1 MAKKETKKTKQHG
14 IFVSF
19 LKALLAFVT
28 PVVLPLAVGFAL
40 GAFKVG
46 GDKQVLLFSLIF
58 SAVGIVVGIILA
70 KVILGKAIL
79 AKKNAKQEAVKGTK
93 KNGIFVKLLKALFA
107 LVIPVVLPLA
117 VAFNAFA
124 ESPVARP

>member
-58 SAVGIVVGIILA
+58 SAVGLIVGIILA
-70 KVILGKAIL
+70 KFILF
-79 AKKNAKQEAVKGTK
+79 KKNTK
-93 KNGIFVKLLKALFA
+93 KKAVCKEA
-107 LVIPVVLPLA
+107 EEDEEDEEESQHEIVYYAEDEDDDDATTPSEVVYYS
-117 VAFNAFA
+117 V
-124 ESPVARP
+124 EDEE

>member
-28 PVVLPLAVGFAL
+28 PVVLPLVVAFAL

-58 SAVGIVVGIILA
+58 SAVGIIVGIIWA
-70 KVILGKAIL
+70 KAIL
-79 AKKNAKQEAVKGTK
+79 FKKNTK
-93 KNGIFVKLLKALFA
+93 KKAERKEVKEEDEEEFEHE
-107 LVIPVVLPLA
+107 VVYYTEDEDDDDATTP
-117 VAFNAFA
+117 A
-124 ESPVARP
+124 EVVYYSVEEDEE